1 MDDYATN
8 VNSLA
13 ERVLAA
19 APAHRPADGLQTV
32 CKRITGGQL
41 ILTTPAL
48 GPIIDPTPAHKEN
61 HHDQ

>member
-1 MDDYATN
+1 M
-8 VNSLA
+8 
-13 ERVLAA
+13 AA
-19 APAHRPADGLQTV
+19 APAHRPADELQVV
-32 CKRITGGQL
+32 CERITDGQL